1 MRTKRVVVLSWLLLG
16 FGLSATFSQTNP
28 DHAQS
33 SRTQTSN
40 RQKIEE
46 HRRRAAEYLKA
57 NKPELAIPEFK
68 AILAIDPKNVDAHGN
83 LGAIVYFQGAYAE
96 AVPQLRAAVKLRPTL
111 WKTQALLGIAEKR
124 TGDIVAARAD
134 LEKAFDNLTD
144 EKVRIDA
151 GMDLIDIDSSAG
163 DLDKAAATVGVL
175 RRLDPTNSAIL
186 YTAYR
191 LYSDLA
197 DDSLLSLSVVD
208 PNSARFHQA
217 LAHELAKR
225 GSTAEAIENYR
236 AALKLDPQLV
246 GLHFELAEMLSTL
259 GTSDGR
265 QEAESEYKA
274 AVAANPRDAQAE
286 SRLGEIA
293 FKANDLPAASDHYA
307 RAVQLQPNDAEANI
321 GLAKVLMSMGETQK
335 AEALLKHAVDVD
347 PTNAVAHFRLST
359 IYRQSGRTADA
370 KHEIDE
376 YQKFN
381 KMKEKLREVYHDLHR
396 DQIRDESDE
405 PNPKK

>member
-1 MRTKRVVVLSWLLLG
+1 MRTKPVVVLSWLLLG
-16 FGLSATFSQTNP
+16 FGLQAAPSQANP
-28 DHAQS
+28 GHLQPS
-33 SRTQTSN
+33 HQ
-40 RQKIEE
+40 QQIEE
-46 HRRRAAEYLKA
+46 HSRRAAEYLKE

-68 AILAIDPKNVDAHGN
+68 AIVAIDPKNVDAHGN
-83 LGAIVYFQGAYAE
+83 LGAILYFQGAYAE

-111 WKTQALLGIAEKR
+111 WKTQALLGIGEKR
-124 TGDIVAARAD
+124 TGDVPAARTD
-134 LEKAFDNLTD
+134 LEKAFANLTD
-144 EKVRIDA
+144 EKVRIEA
-151 GMDLIDIDSSAG
+151 GMELIDIDSNTG

-208 PNSARFHQA
+208 PNSGRFRQA

-236 AALKLDPQLV
+236 AALKLDPQLL

-259 GTSDGR
+259 GAPEAR
-265 QEAESEYKA
+265 QEAKNEYKA
-274 AVAANPRDAQAE
+274 ALVANPRDAQAE
-286 SRLGEIA
+286 TRLGEIA
-293 FKANDLPAASDHYA
+293 FKANDLQAASEHYA
-307 RAVQLQPNDAEANI
+307 RAVQLQPSDSGANI
-321 GLAKVLMSMGETQK
+321 GLAKVLMATGKTQK
-335 AEALLKHAVDVD
+335 AEALLQHAVEVD

-359 IYRQSGRTADA
+359 IYRQSGRAAEA

-376 YQKFN
+376 YQKYN
-381 KMKEKLREVYHDLHR
+381 KMKEQLREVYHDLHR
-396 DQIRDESDE
+396 DQIRDESDD